1 MPTPRLSF
9 SRSEELFVRAQEIV
23 SGGTTQGKAPNTL
36 IPGEYPIYAARGQ
49 GAHLWDVDDNQ
60 FLDWILAYGTIV
72 LGYCDPE
79 VDAAAIREIREGFS
93 LPLTKPVQNEL
104 AELLTELI
112 PCAETVHFFKCGS
125 DTTTGAVRLARIFT
139 GREKVV
145 RWGYN
150 GWHDWC
156 CIRDAGI
163 PHKVREDI
171 LTFRYNDLDSLEDV
185 LKRNRD
191 EVSCVI
197 MMPLEIE
204 MPQRGFLAGVRDL
217 AHRYG
222 ALFILDEMRSG
233 FHLALGGAQE
243 YYGVIPDLATFSK
256 AISNGYAISVLAGR
270 RDIMETISQTYFSS
284 GFYTNSLAMA
294 ASVATIKKLRQEQV
308 IDHLWRIGQGLLD
321 GLNEL
326 AQNVGVEATAVGI
339 SPMPFLVFTDADTE
353 VREAARGIF
362 YGETTRRGI
371 LFHPNHH
378 WFVSASHTE
387 QDLANTLDICER
399 AFRLVKKELA
409 RGYRSPAGN
418 SGRRLDVGVA
428 DHKVMDRGP
437 SNRG

>member
-9 SRSEELFVRAQEIV
+9 SRSEELFTRALEIV
-23 SGGTTQGKAPNTL
+23 AGGTTQGKAPNTL
-36 IPGEYPIYAARGQ
+36 IPGEYPIYAARAQ
-49 GAHLWDVDDNQ
+49 GSHLWDVDDNH

-72 LGYCDPE
+72 LGYCDPD

-104 AELLTELI
+104 AELLTDLI

-125 DTTTGAVRLARIFT
+125 DTTTAAVRLARIFT
-139 GREKVV
+139 GRDKIV

-150 GWHDWC
+150 GWHDWA

-163 PHKVREDI
+163 SPKVREDV

-191 EVSCVI
+191 KVACVI

-204 MPQRGFLAGVRDL
+204 IPHPGFLSGVRDL

-243 YYGVIPDLATFSK
+243 YYGVTPDLATFSK
-256 AISNGYAISVLAGR
+256 AIANGYAISVLAGR

-284 GFYTNSLAMA
+284 GFYTNSLSMA
-294 ASVATIKKLRQEQV
+294 TAVATIKKLQQKRI
-308 IDHLWRIGQGLLD
+308 IDHLWRIGQGLID

-326 AQNVGVEATAVGI
+326 AEDVGVEAAAVGI
-339 SPMPFLVFTDADTE
+339 SPMPFLAFTDADPE
-353 VREAARGIF
+353 VREAARHIF
-362 YGETTRRGI
+362 YSETTRRGI

-387 QDLANTLDICER
+387 QDLDHTLDICEG

-409 RGYRSPAGN
+409 RGYRAPTGI
-418 SGRRLDVGVA
+418 SGRDVGVA
-428 DHKVMDRGP
+428 DDTVVDRGP
-437 SNRG
+437 SQKS